1 MLGHKCT
8 EVCAHICKILQH
20 LHNCCA
26 QVPTS
31 IRILVHTSAKH
42 ATFVL
47 PICAQGQRVGNST
60 RRWRRLSA
68 TWQVILVKK
77 LPTRPSAISHMCVVE
92 SKRSRKTVI
101 RATLRCTLQPAR
113 GLPTSSSCS
122 AKRRPMSTNKTAVGV
137 DFCNWLVV
145 AREMRSGLRR
155 G

>member
-1 MLGHKCT
+1 MPYVKFIFSRTAVLSYSCT
-8 EVCAHICKILQH
+8 CVHEH
-20 LHNCCA
+20 LVGVNG
-26 QVPTS
+26 
-31 IRILVHTSAKH
+31 LHTSAVSM
-42 ATFVL
+42 AGIST
-47 PICAQGQRVGNST
+47 PTQGQRVGNST

-145 AREMRSGLRR
+145 AREMRSGLRS